1 MEFFLKK
8 KEKEKIKGLTQHII
22 LEISR
27 PDCLSSSSLKL
38 INAEAAP
45 SELVDLAGS
54 KTTQKTNKKYGL
66 ILKKI
71 KIIFFFN
78 IKMTT
83 HIGSTRVS

>member
-1 MEFFLKK
+1 MDFFKK
-8 KEKEKIKGLTQHII
+8 KRRKGKKKGLTQHII

-27 PDCLSSSSLKL
+27 PDCLFSSSLKL
-38 INAEAAP
+38 TNAEAAP
-45 SELVDLAGS
+45 SELVDLTGS

-83 HIGSTRVS
+83 HIGSTRAS